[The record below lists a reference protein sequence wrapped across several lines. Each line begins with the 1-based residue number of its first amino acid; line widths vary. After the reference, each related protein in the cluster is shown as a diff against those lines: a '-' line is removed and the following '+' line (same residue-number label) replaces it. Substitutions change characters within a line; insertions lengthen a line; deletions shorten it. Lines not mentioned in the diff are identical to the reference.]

1 MNKHGLGIFLL
12 VTIILTTGCSNSNE
26 FTVEGKITHAE
37 NRTIY
42 LDELHISGSL
52 LVDSAKIDKKG
63 EFKLKGKTSIPAFYL
78 LYLNRDKI
86 ITLLADSAETIR
98 VYADEVNFG
107 IKYQVEGSP
116 GSVQVKQLT
125 DRLHGTKHKLD
136 SIASLNVIFQ
146 SRPNYDELK
155 VQLDE
160 ASSKIVNEQVEFST
174 RFVQEHPFS
183 MASVLA
189 LYQKFDNNNYVIT
202 ELQPLKTV
210 ASALHSIYPQSEH
223 VKALYANTLEL
234 VNSERAASIKRL
246 IEEQGTNSPD
256 IVLPDP
262 KGQDQALSSLKGKYV
277 LLQFWSAADRGS
289 RIVNNTLVELY
300 DEFGNKGLE
309 IYQVSVDTDRNAWIN
324 AIEEDNLKWIN
335 VGDMEGS
342 NKAVITYNIREIP
355 YNYFLDRQGVIL
367 AKGLKGQ
374 KLYEE
379 VSRYL
384 N

>member
-1 MNKHGLGIFLL
+1 MNKTGIGIFFVAAIV
-12 VTIILTTGCSNSNE
+12 VTVGCSRSNE

-37 NRTIY
+37 NRMIY

-63 EFKLKGKTSIPAFYL
+63 EFKLKGETSIPAFYL

-107 IKYQVEGSP
+107 IKYQVEGSS

-125 DRLHGTKHKLD
+125 DRLHTTKHKLD
-136 SIASLNVIFQ
+136 SIASLKVIFQ
-146 SRPNYDELK
+146 SRPNYDALK
-155 VQLDE
+155 AQLDE
-160 ASSKIVNEQVEFST
+160 ASSKIANEQVEFST

-189 LYQKFDNNNYVIT
+189 LYQKFDNDTYVIT

-223 VKALYANTLEL
+223 VKVLYANTLEM
-234 VNSERAASIKRL
+234 VNSERAANLKKW
-246 IEEQGTNSPD
+246 IEEKGTNSPD

-262 KGQDQALSSLKGKYV
+262 EGQDQALSSLKGKYV
-277 LLQFWSAADRGS
+277 LLQFWSVADRGS
-289 RIVNNTLVELY
+289 RIVNQTLVELY
-300 DEFGNKGLE
+300 DEFRNKGLE
-309 IYQVSVDTDRNAWIN
+309 IYQVSVDADRDAWIN
-324 AIEEDNLKWIN
+324 GIEEDRLKWIN

-342 NKAVITYNIREIP
+342 SKAVITYNIREIP
-355 YNYFLDRQGVIL
+355 YNYFLDREGVII
-367 AKGLKGQ
+367 AKGLKGRQ
-374 KLYEE
+374 LYET
-379 VSRYL
+379 VSQYL